1 MNACSYDFFFTYF
14 QVKGCISPY
23 MSENVLTR
31 EELGEGTTSKQEL
44 GEGRREKRKRR
55 KREGKKRIPL

>member
-1 MNACSYDFFFTYF
+1 
-14 QVKGCISPY
+14 

-55 KREGKKRIPL
+55 KKENTFIETG